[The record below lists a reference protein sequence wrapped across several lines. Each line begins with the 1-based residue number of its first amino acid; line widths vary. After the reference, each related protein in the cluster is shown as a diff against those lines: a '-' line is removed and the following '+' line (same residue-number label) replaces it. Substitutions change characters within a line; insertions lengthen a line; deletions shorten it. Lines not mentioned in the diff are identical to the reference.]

1 MFLTRCAELARGLN
15 VPSAKSVIL
24 MGLCLL
30 PSAAAAAQSYP
41 TRPIRLI
48 VPYAPGGNVD
58 ITARTIGPPLTE
70 VLGQSVVVDNR
81 PGGGGNLGANLVARA
96 APDGYTLLMGSS
108 GPLSINMIVFK
119 DVPYDSARDFAPVS
133 AVHVVPLV
141 LLASPKSTIASVSDL
156 IARLK
161 ASPGKLTMASS
172 GAGTTNHFA
181 IELFASMS
189 GTRPL
194 HVPYKGS
201 GPALSELLGGQV
213 ETMIDQLTS
222 SIGFVRD
229 GKLKLLAVTGA
240 RRSPALPNV
249 PTLDESG
256 LKGYEAST
264 YIGVAAPSGIPQP
277 VLTRLNEG
285 IRKVMAHPDVLEK
298 LRALGT
304 EPGSSSPEAFRK
316 MIVDELA
323 KWREIARKAN
333 LKFE

>member
-1 MFLTRCAELARGLN
+1 MRDTALA
-15 VPSAKSVIL
+15 IL
-24 MGLCLL
+24 GGLCLL
-30 PSAAAAAQSYP
+30 FAAAAVAQSYP
-41 TRPIRLI
+41 VRPIRLI

-58 ITARTIGPPLTE
+58 ITARTIGPPLSE
-70 VLGQSVVVDNR
+70 VLGQTVVVDNR
-81 PGGGGNLGANLVARA
+81 PGGGGNLGAHLVARA

-108 GPLSINMIVFK
+108 GPLSINVIVFK

-141 LLASPKSTIASVSDL
+141 LLASPKSTIASISDL

-161 ASPGKLTMASS
+161 ANPGKLTMASA

-213 ETMIDQLTS
+213 ETMVDQLTS
-222 SIGFVRD
+222 SIGYVRD
-229 GKLKLLAVTGA
+229 GRLKLLAVTGA

-277 VLTRLNEG
+277 VLTRLNEA
-285 IRKVMAHPDVLEK
+285 IRKVMAQPDVVEK

-316 MIVDELA
+316 MIADELA
-323 KWREIARKAN
+323 KWREVARKAN